1 MLVRR
6 SLFSTLAVLLFASRA
21 LSQAISVPDYNFLNP
36 SAGTVGFATLPSS
49 TAGLGN
55 WQVSPP
61 TPGFLYYEETY
72 GSLSADQAT
81 TNWYDQA
88 GVFYNNPQGAYID
101 NISLSGSQAAYM
113 YDTPG
118 LQLSQTLSST
128 FQVGKSYQLTV
139 ALAGG
144 NQTAPMPLNDPI
156 DIGLYYMSG
165 GSQTLIGTPT
175 TVLND
180 DSGWN
185 GYYIYQLNDYS
196 LTIPAVGAGDPWAG
210 QNIGVAL
217 FEPNNADGSGAFWDV
232 DNVRLTAAVPEPGS
246 MTLLAAAGLGLFVL
260 RRRWSSGKQ
269 PSAAA
274 D

>member
-1 MLVRR
+1 MFVRR

-21 LSQAISVPDYNFLNP
+21 FSQAIPVPDYNFLNP
-36 SAGTVGFATLPSS
+36 SAGTEGFATLPSS
-49 TAGLGN
+49 SAGLGN

-72 GSLSADQAT
+72 GSQSAAQAT

-88 GVFYNNPQGAYID
+88 GVFYNNPQGAYIN
-101 NISLSGSQAAYM
+101 NISGSQAAYM
-113 YDTPG
+113 FDTPG

-144 NQTAPMPLNDPI
+144 NQSEPMPLGDPVG
-156 DIGLYYMSG
+156 IGLFYMSG
-165 GSQTLIGTPT
+165 GSQTLVGTPT

-180 DSGWN
+180 NSDWN
-185 GYYIYQLNDYS
+185 GYYVDQLTDYS

-210 QNIGVAL
+210 QNIGIAL
-217 FEPNNADGSGAFWDV
+217 FEPMNADGSGAFWDV
-232 DNVRLTAAVPEPGS
+232 NNVRVTAAVPEPGS
-246 MTLLAAAGLGLFVL
+246 IALLAAGLGLLVL
-260 RRRWSSGKQ
+260 RRRWSSRKQ
-269 PSAAA
+269 PSVAA

>member
-1 MLVRR
+1 M
-6 SLFSTLAVLLFASRA
+6 
-21 LSQAISVPDYNFLNP
+21 
-36 SAGTVGFATLPSS
+36 
-49 TAGLGN
+49 
-55 WQVSPP
+55 SPP

-196 LTIPAVGAGDPWAG
+196 LTIPAVGAAIPG
-210 QNIGVAL
+210 QARTSVSRCSSPIMPMGPALLGRRQRASDGGCPGTGFHDVACCSR
-217 FEPNNADGSGAFWDV
+217 FGFIRATETMVVGKAAQCGR
-232 DNVRLTAAVPEPGS
+232 RLTG
-246 MTLLAAAGLGLFVL
+246 G
-260 RRRWSSGKQ
+260 
-269 PSAAA
+269 
-274 D
+274 